1 MLMCPDHARN
11 LKEDGYTK
19 ESVRGFISENAKIPL
34 KFLVA
39 SSLTSLD
46 ALPSNARWIL
56 QMDPETMVSTVPQPE
71 RVHIVVVGGPT
82 GKSDLVRN
90 IGAPTIT
97 REICGAG

>member
-11 LKEDGYTK
+11 LDQDGYNKTSIR
-19 ESVRGFISENAKIPL
+19 EFISNHAKIPL
-34 KFLVA
+34 KYLVA

-56 QMDPETMVSTVPQPE
+56 QMDADTLLSTIPDPNMI
-71 RVHIVVVGGPT
+71 HLLVVGGPT

-90 IGAPTIT
+90 IGAPTMT
-97 REICGAG
+97 KEICSTA